1 MNLVALGRAVPRRLA
16 ARHEWRGDVP
26 AAFGTRELRLRD
38 GAGGRRWRRRRT
50 DEPHHDGRAQRGA
63 IDLINSDRAEGRI
76 PTPSLSLVGSS
87 RQTAEIT
94 AMKEVLG

>member
-1 MNLVALGRAVPRRLA
+1 MNLVALGRAVPQRPA
-16 ARHEWRGDVP
+16 DRHEWRGRVP
-26 AAFGTRELRLRD
+26 VEFRTHEQRLRD
-38 GAGGRRWRRRRT
+38 GAEARLSRHRWT
-50 DEPHHDGRAQRGA
+50 DARHLDARAQRGA
-63 IDLINSDRAEGRI
+63 IDLINPDRAEGRI